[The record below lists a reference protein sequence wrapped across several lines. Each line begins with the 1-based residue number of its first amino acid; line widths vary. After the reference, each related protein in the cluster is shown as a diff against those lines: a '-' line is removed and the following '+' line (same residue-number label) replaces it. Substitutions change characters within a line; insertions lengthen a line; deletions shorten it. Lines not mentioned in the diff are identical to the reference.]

1 MSTNTT
7 KEQGQNMAKNIKKN
21 VENATKYGS
30 KKTSELLENPYKYLF
45 IELLVLVCIYLF
57 IYKWHP
63 FNLAEQYPAI
73 TDTLWIILLFF
84 MIVSYF
90 FIKKRASINSNISLS
105 TLFSKASATIGALL
119 FIVAIFLLVFWII
132 NKFPSITSVIL
143 FTINIFIL
151 AGFIGIVY
159 LILNNFLKSNN
170 SNNTYLNFLK
180 NFILYIPCL
189 IINFAE
195 YLKYQWQITTKTVW
209 IILGLEIILITLRFL
224 IPYVFN
230 YLLSKDGTTLLTDPI
245 YLNNEKT
252 LGTFNDL
259 NTIQDNGEPSP
270 NYHYAISGWFYINP
284 QPPNT
289 SKAYTKYTNILNYG
303 HKPRVQFNSLENKL
317 RVQVEV
323 NNKKFVNIYTKS
335 DISFQKW
342 HNIVINYDGGNI
354 DIFLDGELVSSK
366 PEIIPYMTYE
376 NIIVGAKNG
385 INGGICNV
393 VFYDR
398 VLTKTDIIL
407 NYKLL
412 RDKRFPIL

>member
-1 MSTNTT
+1 MST
-7 KEQGQNMAKNIKKN
+7 KEQSENMAKNMKKS
-21 VENATKYGS
+21 VENATKYSS
-30 KKTSELLENPYKYLF
+30 KKTSELLKNPYKYLF

-63 FNLAEQYPAI
+63 FNLAEKYPAI

-90 FIKKRASINSNISLS
+90 FIKKRANINSDISLS
-105 TLFSKASATIGALL
+105 TLFAKAGATIGALL
-119 FIVAIFLLVFWII
+119 SIVAIFLLVFWII

-159 LILNNFLKSNN
+159 LILNNFLKSDS

-209 IILGLEIILITLRFL
+209 IILGLEIILITLRLL
-224 IPYVFN
+224 IPYLFN

-270 NYHYAISGWFYINP
+270 NYHYAISAWFYINP

-323 NNKKFVNIYTKS
+323 NNKKF
-335 DISFQKW
+335 
-342 HNIVINYDGGNI
+342 
-354 DIFLDGELVSSK
+354 ELV
-366 PEIIPYMTYE
+366 IY
-376 NIIVGAKNG
+376 
-385 INGGICNV
+385 
-393 VFYDR
+393 F
-398 VLTKTDIIL
+398 L
-407 NYKLL
+407 NY
-412 RDKRFPIL
+412 